1 VRRVTDYDAVA
12 AGYDLRYRHYDY
24 RAIGDAL
31 SAFLG
36 AGPPGTL
43 SAILEVG
50 CGTGHWLRSM
60 AGRAGRVAGID
71 PSAEMI
77 ARAAGS
83 GAVLVRAR
91 AEALP
96 WAGQAFDRLVCLNA
110 LHHFND
116 RDAFFAEARRVL
128 TPGGGLLSV
137 GLDPHADRDTWW
149 VYDYFPE
156 TRRIDLA
163 RYPAV
168 RTLRGELVRADFSWS
183 ESSEVEVFEH
193 VVSAADAFE
202 RGLVSRHFSSQLAVL
217 SDEEFDA
224 GVTRIRDGMAE
235 ATREGR
241 ELMLASELHLFAT
254 TGWLR

>member
-1 VRRVTDYDAVA
+1 VGRVTDYDALA

-24 RAIGDAL
+24 RAIRDAL

-36 AGPPGTL
+36 AGPL
-43 SAILEVG
+43 SGVLEVG
-50 CGTGHWLRSM
+50 CGTGHWLREM

-71 PSAEMI
+71 LSAEMI
-77 ARAAGS
+77 ARAVGS
-83 GAVLVRAR
+83 GAMLVRAR

-110 LHHFND
+110 LHHFTD

-149 VYDYFPE
+149 VYDFFPE
-156 TRRIDLA
+156 TRSIDLA

-183 ESSEVEVFEH
+183 ESCEVEVFEH
-193 VVSAADAFE
+193 VVSARDALD

-217 SDEEFDA
+217 SDDEFDA
-224 GVTRIRDGMAE
+224 GVARIRDGMAE
-235 ATREGR
+235 AAREGR
-241 ELMLASELHLFAT
+241 ELTLASELHLFAT
-254 TGWLR
+254 TGWL

>member
-24 RAIGDAL
+24 RAIRDAL

-36 AGPPGTL
+36 AGPL
-43 SAILEVG
+43 SAVLEVG
-50 CGTGHWLRSM
+50 CGTGHWLREM

-71 PSAEMI
+71 LSAEMI
-77 ARAAGS
+77 ARAVGS
-83 GAVLVRAR
+83 GAMLVRAR

-96 WAGQAFDRLVCLNA
+96 WAGQVFDRLVCLNA
-110 LHHFND
+110 LHHFTD

-137 GLDPHADRDTWW
+137 GLDPHADRDRWW
-149 VYDYFPE
+149 VYDFFPE
-156 TRRIDLA
+156 TRAIDLA

-183 ESSEVEVFEH
+183 ESCEVEVLEH
-193 VVSAADAFE
+193 VVSARDALD

-217 SDEEFDA
+217 SDDEFDA
-224 GVTRIRDGMAE
+224 GVARIRDGMAE
-235 ATREGR
+235 AAGEGR
-241 ELMLASELHLFAT
+241 ELTLESELHLFAT
-254 TGWLR
+254 TGWL

>member
-12 AGYDLRYRHYDY
+12 ARYDLRYCHYDY
-24 RAIGDAL
+24 QAIRDAL

-36 AGPPGTL
+36 AAPLP
-43 SAILEVG
+43 AILEVG
-50 CGTGHWLRSM
+50 CGTGHWLRAM

-71 PSAEMI
+71 LSAEMI
-77 ARAAGS
+77 GRAIGS
-83 GAVLVRAR
+83 GATLVRAR

-96 WAGQAFDRLVCLNA
+96 WAGQVFDRLVCVNA
-110 LHHFND
+110 LHHFTD

-137 GLDPHADRDTWW
+137 GLDSHADRDTWW

-156 TRRIDLA
+156 TRSIDLA

-168 RTLRGELVRADFSWS
+168 RTLRGELVRAGFSWS
-183 ESSEVEVFEH
+183 ESCEVGVFED
-193 VVSAADAFE
+193 VVSAADALD

-217 SDEEFDA
+217 SDDEFDA
-224 GVTRIRDGMAE
+224 GVARIRDGMAE
-235 ATREGR
+235 AAKEGR
-241 ELMLASELHLFAT
+241 ELTLASELHLFSI
-254 TGWLR
+254 TGWL